1 MTKLILLKNIIIL
14 ILLFTS
20 NIAAADIQ
28 RCYSLADIT
37 QGAARKGSMLIPMH
51 IEHIRILNR
60 LDVMDSNTTDESIQW
75 YLDFSPTY
83 PISKIISFKNK
94 CAINQWVIP
103 TEKLRFLSGK
113 MI

>member
-1 MTKLILLKNIIIL
+1 MYSRIINKVSKVLFLL
-14 ILLFTS
+14 LLS
-20 NIAAADIQ
+20 NIAIADIQ

-60 LDVMDSNTTDESIQW
+60 LDVMDSNTSDESIQW

-94 CAINQWVIP
+94 CAIKQWLIP